1 MQTDKRPHLTLDIP
15 PRTGFI
21 YMLLFA
27 LHRLAEHVDGDLTLC
42 MGKQGQADEFFLSSK
57 EERLLHGRSVILD
70 TKLPAV
76 RLTDKYSHRGELQ
89 LRCHCMDPV
98 TTVTQTDRHIWVPV
112 DVTDGQR
119 AMKLAWRTAAI
130 ILNYLLYAHVPESFE
145 DLPESPPMTNRI
157 GEPIPIDQFL
167 KGPLL

>member
-1 MQTDKRPHLTLDIP
+1 MTDKRPHLTLDIP

-27 LHRLAEHVDGDLTLC
+27 LHRLAEHVDGELALC
-42 MGKQGQADEFFLSSK
+42 MGKQGPADEFYLSSK
-57 EERLLHGRSVILD
+57 QDRFLHGRSVILD
-70 TKLPAV
+70 SKLPAV
-76 RLTDKYSHRGELQ
+76 RLDDKYAKQGELD
-89 LRCHCMDPV
+89 LRCHWMDPL
-98 TTVTQTDRHIWVPV
+98 TTATQTDRHIWITI
-112 DVTDGQR
+112 DVTDGKR

-145 DLPESPPMTNRI
+145 DLPDSPVMANRI